1 MEYHTIKPFY
11 KKDSQV
17 LILGSFPSRKS
28 REEGFYYAH
37 PMNRFWK
44 ILSILY
50 QEEIKDKK
58 TFLTKH
64 KIALY
69 DVCAS
74 CVIRGSKDASI
85 KEVIPNDLTDI
96 LNNRSIKTII
106 LNGKT
111 AYRLYQKYM
120 KDIKLPCISLSSTS
134 PANASFSLEKLVDE
148 YKIILNFTK

>member
-28 REEGFYYAH
+28 REEGFYNSH
-37 PMNRFWK
+37 PMNRFWN

-74 CVIRGSKDASI
+74 CVIKGSKDASI

-96 LNNRSIKTII
+96 LNNSSIKTII